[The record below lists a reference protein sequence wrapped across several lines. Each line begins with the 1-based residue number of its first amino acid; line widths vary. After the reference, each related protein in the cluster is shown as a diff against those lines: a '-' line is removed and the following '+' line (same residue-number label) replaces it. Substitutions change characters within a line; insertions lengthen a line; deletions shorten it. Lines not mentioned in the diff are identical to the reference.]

1 LESTLDWAV
10 LAAAAILLC
19 LERLTYAVAWA
30 RPDRFRAGLER
41 LGGSRARDPVDALR
55 RLFLGFKGIQAA
67 VFAGWCAYFAGG
79 WPWPPTSS
87 VAALVAGAVLLAS
100 GQVLNALVF
109 RRLGREGVFYGV
121 RFGRSVP
128 WVEGFPFSTLA
139 HPQYV
144 GAVLSVWGLFLVLR
158 FPHPDWWVL
167 PALETLYYAVGA
179 HLEHDDGSAHA
190 QAAR

>member
-1 LESTLDWAV
+1 MQATLDWAV
-10 LAAAAILLC
+10 LAAAAILLS
-19 LERLTYAVAWA
+19 LERLAYAVAWN
-30 RPDRFRAGLER
+30 RPDGFRAALAR
-41 LGGSRARDPVDALR
+41 LGRRDPVEALR
-55 RLFLGFKGIQAA
+55 RLFLGFKGIQAV

-87 VAALVAGAVLLAS
+87 VPALLAGALLLAA
-100 GQVLNALVF
+100 GQGLNALVF
-109 RRLGREGVFYGV
+109 LRLGREGVFYGV

-128 WVEGFPFSTLA
+128 WVEGFPFSVLA

-167 PALETLYYAVGA
+167 PAVETLYYAVGA
-179 HLEHDDGSAHA
+179 HLERDDGSAHA
-190 QAAR
+190 AAVR